1 MHHYLFLFA
10 FMDNVIT
17 VALAGN
23 PNAGKT
29 SLFNHLTGAA
39 QSVGNYPGVTVERK
53 EGVARLNGRRV
64 EKASAAVRAG
74 DVLTLPLGEE
84 VRVIRL
90 RTLPARRGP
99 ASEAQACYEQI

>member
-1 MHHYLFLFA
+1 MIAAPPAAPSLRLDKLLWHLRFA
-10 FMDNVIT
+10 KSRS
-17 VALAGN
+17 VAHAM
-23 PNAGKT
+23 
-29 SLFNHLTGAA
+29 
-39 QSVGNYPGVTVERK
+39 VER
-53 EGVARLNGRRV
+53 GHIRLNGRRV

-99 ASEAQACYEQI
+99 PREAQACYEQI